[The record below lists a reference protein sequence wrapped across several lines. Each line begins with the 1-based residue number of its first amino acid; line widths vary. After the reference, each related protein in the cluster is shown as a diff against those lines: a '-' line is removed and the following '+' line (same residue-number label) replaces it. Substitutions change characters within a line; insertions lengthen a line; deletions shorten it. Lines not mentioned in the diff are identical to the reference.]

1 MRHIVRACP
10 QNSQTDMNHLIVGL
24 GNIGPEYAETRHNIG
39 FKVLDALAEC
49 CYTFNLSQPIWLES
63 TIKDFQRHA
72 RARFTPDAFVEEVD
86 FDFLEIHVIEED

>member
-1 MRHIVRACP
+1 MRIWFKVF
-10 QNSQTDMNHLIVGL
+10 QDNHLLMDTTIE
-24 GNIGPEYAETRHNIG
+24 NCSDDSRTH
-39 FKVLDALAEC
+39 KVLDALAEC

>member
-1 MRHIVRACP
+1 MRIWFKVF
-10 QNSQTDMNHLIVGL
+10 QDNHLLMDTTIE
-24 GNIGPEYAETRHNIG
+24 NCSDDSRTH
-39 FKVLDALAEC
+39 KVLEALAEC

-86 FDFLEIHVIEED
+86 FDYLEIHVIEED

>member
-1 MRHIVRACP
+1 MRIWFKVF
-10 QNSQTDMNHLIVGL
+10 QDNHLLMDTTIE
-24 GNIGPEYAETRHNIG
+24 NCSDDSRTH
-39 FKVLDALAEC
+39 KVLDALAEC

-86 FDFLEIHVIEED
+86 FDFLELHVIEED